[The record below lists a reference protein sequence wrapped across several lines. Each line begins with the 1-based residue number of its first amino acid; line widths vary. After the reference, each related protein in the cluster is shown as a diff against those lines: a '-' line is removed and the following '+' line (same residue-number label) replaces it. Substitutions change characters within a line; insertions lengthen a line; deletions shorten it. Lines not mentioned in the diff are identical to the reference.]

1 MRTLRGERAMSE
13 RWVSTRE
20 FAEMFELPIE
30 SVTRLCREGRIDAVR
45 LGVWRVRLVDG
56 KPVTKEGNQ

>member
-1 MRTLRGERAMSE
+1 MSE

-20 FAEMFELPIE
+20 FAEIFELPIE

-45 LGVWRVRLVDG
+45 LGVWRVRIVDG
-56 KPVTKEGNQ
+56 KPMTMEGKQ

>member
-1 MRTLRGERAMSE
+1 MSE